1 MRYGKAAVDAVSWCK
16 RDGLNP
22 AEAWNLAVQEHLP
35 THSGQ
40 VKGCPKGA
48 FLGLCSD
55 GRVKGI
61 QEGNYT
67 RSTKNRDYAI
77 TAVEILK
84 NRMGAP
90 SISANDLWDAVM
102 AKLGSDLTPNHQME
116 VVLALWKEGLIR

>member
-1 MRYGKAAVDAVSWCK
+1 MKYGKAAVDAVFRCQ

-22 AEAWNLAVQEHLP
+22 AEAWSLAVQMYLP

-61 QEGNYT
+61 EEGNYT
-67 RSTKNRDYAI
+67 RSTKNRDYAV

-90 SISANDLWDAVM
+90 SMSANDLWDAVM
-102 AKLGSDLTPNHQME
+102 AELETSLRPNSQME
-116 VVLALWKEGLIR
+116 VVLALWEKGLIR

>member
-1 MRYGKAAVDAVSWCK
+1 MKYGKAAVDAVFRCQ

-61 QEGNYT
+61 EKGNYT

-77 TAVEILK
+77 AAVEILK
-84 NRMGAP
+84 NRKCAP
-90 SISANDLWDAVM
+90 SMSANDLWEAVM
-102 AKLGSDLTPNHQME
+102 AELETSLRANSQMQ